1 MSPGSESRLSL
12 FAQCQ
17 SCPAPAER
25 RVQEELCRVEPKLP
39 CHQVKKLWQQS
50 SARRGSV
57 ENVQT
62 FAGLQLDRHVI
73 DVGRFDDD

>member
-1 MSPGSESRLSL
+1 MQSHYLHSARAAQLS
-12 FAQCQ
+12 AVCRKSCVGWSQ
-17 SCPAPAER
+17 SCL
-25 RVQEELCRVEPKLP
+25 VTKL
-39 CHQVKKLWQQS
+39 KS
-50 SARRGSV
+50 SGSTQAARRGSV